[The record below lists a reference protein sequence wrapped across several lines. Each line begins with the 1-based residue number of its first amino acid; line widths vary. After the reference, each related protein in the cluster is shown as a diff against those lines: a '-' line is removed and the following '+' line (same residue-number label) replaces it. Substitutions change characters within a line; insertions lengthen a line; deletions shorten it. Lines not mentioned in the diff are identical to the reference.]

1 MTIHFNLRPLK
12 KDSMATS
19 ERTTITV
26 TATVNATVDKVW
38 KIWTRPEH
46 ISQWNNA
53 SDDWHTPQ
61 ATNDLRPKGKF
72 IYRMEAKDGTF
83 GFDFRGTYSN
93 IKINELIEYALSD
106 GRKVRITFEAN
117 ENFTTVTETFEPEEV
132 NSLEMQQSG
141 WQAILDNFKKY
152 TESTNQDIL

>member
-1 MTIHFNLRPLK
+1 
-12 KDSMATS
+12 MATN
-19 ERTTITV
+19 ERITITV
-26 TATVNATVDKVW
+26 TTSVNAPVDKVW
-38 KIWTRPEH
+38 KFWTRPEH
-46 ISQWNNA
+46 ITQWNNA

-83 GFDFRGTYSN
+83 GFDFRGIYSN
-93 IKINELIEYALSD
+93 IKINELIEYAISD
-106 GRKVRITFEAN
+106 GRKVRISFEAN
-117 ENFTTVTETFEPEEV
+117 ENLTTVTETFEPEEV

-152 TESTNQDIL
+152 TESN